1 VAAEAVKLQN
11 LAPSLL
17 KQNKTMAEEKKKRRL
32 RRFDFLDLVRQ
43 QHDLEGFLTNSQ
55 RIICF
60 KQKVSQIMLMVSQF
74 RDMVRKAG
82 ETELMTPSVI
92 LARH

>member
-1 VAAEAVKLQN
+1 MAVEAVKLQN

-43 QHDLEGFLTNSQ
+43 QHDLEGFLTIF
-55 RIICF
+55 RF
-60 KQKVSQIMLMVSQF
+60 KQKVSRIMLMVSQF

-82 ETELMTPSVI
+82 EIELMIPSVI